1 MTGLNVG
8 TDKIM
13 EVACII
19 TDEDLNIVA
28 EGPDLIIHHPQNVLD
43 NMNEWCKNQHG
54 KVRQVYTHT

>member
-1 MTGLNVG
+1 MTGLNVE

-54 KVRQVYTHT
+54 KVRQVYEHI